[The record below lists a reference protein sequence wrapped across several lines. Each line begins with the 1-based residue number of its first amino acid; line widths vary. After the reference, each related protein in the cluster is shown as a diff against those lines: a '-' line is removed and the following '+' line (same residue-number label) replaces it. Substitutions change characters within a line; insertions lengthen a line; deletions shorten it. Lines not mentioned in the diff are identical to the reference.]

1 MALTPLAGA
10 RLRPLGH
17 LSARG
22 AAMIRPRA
30 LAGQSGLGRE
40 PLGSHALLR
49 FAVIRASVFR
59 LDSVEDLFTVHG
71 DILRRV
77 NAHAHLIAL
86 DAKYSDRDFF
96 TDHDGFP
103 DPSGEYQHIYTPQAP
118 LLQTAGSENLTP
130 CEGPAGAQLFRESG
144 RFSANN
150 R

>member
-1 MALTPLAGA
+1 
-10 RLRPLGH
+10 
-17 LSARG
+17 
-22 AAMIRPRA
+22 MIRPRA

-96 TDHDGFP
+96 TYHDGFP

>member
-1 MALTPLAGA
+1 
-10 RLRPLGH
+10 
-17 LSARG
+17 
-22 AAMIRPRA
+22 MIRPRA

-59 LDSVEDLFTVHG
+59 LDSVEDLFTMHG